1 MVNTSLN
8 PEFVIT
14 NFERDFQTAMI
25 NLSGEQSAKLAAKVA
40 KGIPAAMKGIRSTLR
55 GSGTA
60 DMSQWYERFKAA
72 GAQVGY
78 LDLQNIDQTQRQIQ
92 KLVRE
97 QDGKLGTVWKYVQK
111 VGKFIGDYNTMVE
124 NAVRLSAFKT
134 AIENGMSEAKAAS
147 LAKNLTV
154 NFNRKGELGPAANAL
169 YLFFN
174 AGVQGSA
181 RIITSLAKS
190 KRTRKIC
197 AGITLT
203 AFALAE
209 INRLQAG
216 DDDDDENRWD
226 KVSDYTKHTN
236 LLLMR
241 GDESGDAFKV
251 KLPYGYNMFVAL
263 GYTMSDVRAYLTSGG
278 KHGKSPAQG
287 AVSLFHAGMNAFNPL
302 GGDDS
307 LLQLI
312 SPTIMDPFVQVATNE
327 NFMGTPIMPNQPS
340 FGPPKPKSE
349 MYWSSVR
356 PLSMAISKQLNELT
370 GGSSV
375 EPGVVDISPE
385 VLDHFWDFATGGAG
399 RFYAD
404 SINAMAAMARGEEL
418 SIRRVPFARQ
428 VYQEK
433 SDYYDRQNLH
443 NHMDKVT
450 AHYGLF
456 KEMMETGRKGDAMRY
471 RQEHPEIA
479 LKRTAD
485 HLRRRLTKLRQG
497 KEKLENVDKERYK
510 DRIERIERE
519 IQRLTM
525 AFNRKYNQTVTR

>member
-1 MVNTSLN
+1 M
-8 PEFVIT
+8 
-14 NFERDFQTAMI
+14 
-25 NLSGEQSAKLAAKVA
+25 AK
-40 KGIPAAMKGIRSTLR
+40 
-55 GSGTA
+55 
-60 DMSQWYERFKAA
+60 WYARFKAA
-72 GAQVGY
+72 GGQVGY

-263 GYTMSDVRAYLTSGG
+263 GYTMSDVR
-278 KHGKSPAQG
+278 
-287 AVSLFHAGMNAFNPL
+287 
-302 GGDDS
+302 
-307 LLQLI
+307 
-312 SPTIMDPFVQVATNE
+312 
-327 NFMGTPIMPNQPS
+327 
-340 FGPPKPKSE
+340 
-349 MYWSSVR
+349 
-356 PLSMAISKQLNELT
+356 
-370 GGSSV
+370 
-375 EPGVVDISPE
+375 
-385 VLDHFWDFATGGAG
+385 
-399 RFYAD
+399 
-404 SINAMAAMARGEEL
+404 MAR
-418 SIRRVPFARQ
+418 ARP
-428 VYQEK
+428 
-433 SDYYDRQNLH
+433 
-443 NHMDKVT
+443 KV
-450 AHYGLF
+450 
-456 KEMMETGRKGDAMRY
+456 R
-471 RQEHPEIA
+471 
-479 LKRTAD
+479 
-485 HLRRRLTKLRQG
+485 
-497 KEKLENVDKERYK
+497 
-510 DRIERIERE
+510 
-519 IQRLTM
+519 
-525 AFNRKYNQTVTR
+525 